1 MYIPYIHAFIGI
13 LLGHNV
19 TNNDLMHNQYDVYNS
34 KANKQQILNYVSAH
48 LS

>member
-1 MYIPYIHAFIGI
+1 MLPYIHAFIGI

-19 TNNDLMHNQYDVYNS
+19 PNSDLMYNQYDGYSS
-34 KANKQQILNYVSAH
+34 KASKQQMLNYVSAQ